1 MNSKQDGALISFSI
15 EASVVPKKNILC
27 LKYLTPCQH
36 TQTNHFNSSFE
47 CDPSDLPVINLE
59 PLARENTDREFS
71 WQGNLILMSH
81 FKNQLHLLTHAK
93 LTAVQRL

>member
-1 MNSKQDGALISFSI
+1 M
-15 EASVVPKKNILC
+15 VPEKNVPY

-47 CDPSDLPVINLE
+47 CDPSELPVINLE
-59 PLARENTDREFS
+59 PLARENRDREFS
-71 WQGNLILMSH
+71 LKGNLISMSH